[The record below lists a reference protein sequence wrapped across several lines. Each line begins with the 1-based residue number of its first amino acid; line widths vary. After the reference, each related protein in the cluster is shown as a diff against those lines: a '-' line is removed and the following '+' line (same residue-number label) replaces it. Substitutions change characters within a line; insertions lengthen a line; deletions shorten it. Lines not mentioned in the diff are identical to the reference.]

1 MAILF
6 LKYVPFQPI
15 EENSSISRNRFL
27 SFHSLIAPR
36 FSRTLR
42 SILHRSPIHRCRTHN
57 SLLRSIAITAK
68 PQAYLSYWRVTQLCR
83 CKNLAYSTKLKTLP
97 ESSSYYRLYY
107 ITTISFRIYIY
118 IKPISTLRIYLSRWL
133 FKFYSL
139 IFFLS
144 FLIIKNLRQKESIE
158 IQIQKP
164 SSNDISNE
172 QSPSLT
178 DGKAF
183 VLEEAVRAHSLSCVQ
198 RIHTI
203 DTPRAQQTKGWKP
216 VEWKRAR
223 EKEKNDRQTIL
234 ARLDNRE
241 DVAIRYYSGPRG

>member
-107 ITTISFRIYIY
+107 ITIISFRIYIY
-118 IKPISTLRIYLSRWL
+118 NRSQPWEFIYLVDFL
-133 FKFYSL
+133 NFIPSL
-139 IFFLS
+139 IFFY
-144 FLIIKNLRQKESIE
+144 
-158 IQIQKP
+158 
-164 SSNDISNE
+164 
-172 QSPSLT
+172 PSLLLKICDKKNRLKFRYKNQAPT
-178 DGKAF
+178 ISLTSKAR
-183 VLEEAVRAHSLSCVQ
+183 V
-198 RIHTI
+198 
-203 DTPRAQQTKGWKP
+203 
-216 VEWKRAR
+216 
-223 EKEKNDRQTIL
+223 
-234 ARLDNRE
+234 
-241 DVAIRYYSGPRG
+241 

>member
-118 IKPISTLRIYLSRWL
+118 NRSQPWEFIYLVDFL
-133 FKFYSL
+133 NFIPSL

-144 FLIIKNLRQKESIE
+144 FLTIKNLRQKESIE

>member
-68 PQAYLSYWRVTQLCR
+68 PQAYLSYWRITQLCR

-118 IKPISTLRIYLSRWL
+118 IYNRSQPWEFIYLVDFL
-133 FKFYSL
+133 NFIPSL
-139 IFFLS
+139 IFFYPSL
-144 FLIIKNLRQKESIE
+144 LLKICDKKIE

-178 DGKAF
+178 HGKAF

-216 VEWKRAR
+216 VEWKRGQR
-223 EKEKNDRQTIL
+223 EREERQ
-234 ARLDNRE
+234 ADNSRE
-241 DVAIRYYSGPRG
+241 VG

>member
-118 IKPISTLRIYLSRWL
+118 NRSQPWEFIYLVDFL
-133 FKFYSL
+133 NFIPSL

-144 FLIIKNLRQKESIE
+144 FLTIKNLRQKESIE

-216 VEWKRAR
+216 AEWKRGQR
-223 EKEKNDRQTIL
+223 EREERQ
-234 ARLDNRE
+234 ADNSRE
-241 DVAIRYYSGPRG
+241 VG